1 MKYNS
6 PFLSFLQKVLDIL
19 LLGILWIVCS
29 LPLISIAAS
38 SAALYHSTV
47 KVVKKEYG
55 SLFSDFFTTFR
66 DNFKSGILLSV
77 LHLLSTALIVLY
89 FCICLAAASV
99 SSSKLIFLI
108 LGVLIVLLYLAI
120 NGFLFPLFSR
130 FQFRTLNYYTATIY
144 LILHH
149 IKQVLLLILI
159 PIVLAPLIYLNPLF
173 FLLLPGLTAYA
184 KSAVLEPV
192 FRQYMSEDDC
202 ASFPWFSE

>member
-89 FCICLAAASV
+89 FCVCLAAASV

-130 FQFRTLNYYTATIY
+130 FQFRTLNYYTLYCTTSSRRCC
-144 LILHH
+144 
-149 IKQVLLLILI
+149 
-159 PIVLAPLIYLNPLF
+159 LF
-173 FLLLPGLTAYA
+173 
-184 KSAVLEPV
+184 
-192 FRQYMSEDDC
+192 
-202 ASFPWFSE
+202 